1 MRTIYD
7 AVINF
12 QHVQDFYILSDL
24 ELVTE
29 AVDAVN

>member
-12 QHVQDFYILSDL
+12 QHVKDFYILSDL
-24 ELVTE
+24 ELMTE